1 MRPQTGTRSLPQLNS
16 TVSRFL
22 HLSDSPIEN
31 LTKEQYSGLVPTKL
45 NGLSASRD
53 TLNPLLNAK
62 LLKQRLAAIEHYQ
75 MQHGIQYARWPHFFL
90 SRVGSHMYKYKFN
103 YALKGFAAYL
113 LYREV

>member
-1 MRPQTGTRSLPQLNS
+1 M
-16 TVSRFL
+16 
-22 HLSDSPIEN
+22 SDSPIEN

-75 MQHGIQYARWPHFFL
+75 M
-90 SRVGSHMYKYKFN
+90 
-103 YALKGFAAYL
+103 
-113 LYREV
+113 